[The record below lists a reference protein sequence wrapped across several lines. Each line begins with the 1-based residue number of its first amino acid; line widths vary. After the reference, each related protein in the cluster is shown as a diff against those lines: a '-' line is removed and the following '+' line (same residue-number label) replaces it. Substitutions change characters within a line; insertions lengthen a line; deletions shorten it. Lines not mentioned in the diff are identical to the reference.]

1 MRFGLV
7 ASNIGSFSKPE
18 NVVRLAEAAE
28 EAGWEALFLWDHLAW
43 VWDGPAVDPWVTLGA
58 VAVRTES
65 LLLGT
70 CVTPV
75 PRRRPQVLAVQVAT
89 LDELSGGRAV
99 LGAGIGGNRK
109 EFEEFGESFDR
120 ERRWELLEEGLSL
133 IRELWAGPLGPR
145 EVPIWIG
152 GNSTRARQLA
162 ARYDGW
168 MPDSTTLDE
177 MRMSPDDVRD
187 EYAARDRGDG
197 LFGARRANAARC
209 LRGRRH
215 DVVARAPPRPPR
227 VRRRADGS
235 SRSRPVTWVCDQR
248 TSGASALRLKRT
260 QAAGSASHS

>member
-7 ASNIGSFSKPE
+7 ASNIGSFSQPE
-18 NVVRLAEAAE
+18 NVVTLAEAAE

-58 VAVRTES
+58 VAVRTER

-75 PRRRPQVLAVQVAT
+75 PRRRPQVLAVQIAT

-109 EFEEFGESFDR
+109 EFEHFGESFDR

-145 EVPIWIG
+145 QVPIWIG

-187 EYAARDRGDG
+187 DTQPGIAVMGYSAPAEQTLHDAYAAAGTTWWLEHLHDRRGSLDQ
-197 LFGARRANAARC
+197 LLAR
-209 LRGRRH
+209 
-215 DVVARAPPRPPR
+215 
-227 VRRRADGS
+227 
-235 SRSRPVTWVCDQR
+235 VC
-248 TSGASALRLKRT
+248 
-260 QAAGSASHS
+260 AGP

>member
-99 LGAGIGGNRK
+99 LGAGLGGNRK
-109 EFEEFGESFDR
+109 EFEEFGESFDT
-120 ERRWELLEEGLSL
+120 ERRWQLLEDG
-133 IRELWAGPLGPR
+133 
-145 EVPIWIG
+145 
-152 GNSTRARQLA
+152 LA
-162 ARYDGW
+162 ADPRALGRPARPAGD
-168 MPDSTTLDE
+168 PDLD
-177 MRMSPDDVRD
+177 
-187 EYAARDRGDG
+187 
-197 LFGARRANAARC
+197 RRQQPTC
-209 LRGRRH
+209 
-215 DVVARAPPRPPR
+215 APPRR
-227 VRRRADGS
+227 ALRRLASRLDDARRR
-235 SRSRPVTWVCDQR
+235 
-248 TSGASALRLKRT
+248 
-260 QAAGSASHS
+260 